1 MKFDNIIVDCN
12 NIFWRSV
19 ISIVKKLSED
29 QDENIFYSLTIQDTL
44 ERIMQLK
51 KTYGHN
57 DTILY
62 IAHDNP
68 FSRINERE
76 LIDSTYKHAR
86 KNKKVPSV
94 FYKSLE
100 KLLEILKFY
109 DDNLYLIGY
118 DKCEADDLVLP
129 ILKHVKGTTLMVS
142 ADMDWA
148 RGISDDGICWFNFS
162 KVYDVE
168 TFTKE
173 YGFNPSGNGV
183 KIYKAIH
190 GDKSDCIENAVPHIP
205 QKLLAHIVE
214 NYDSIYDLLNRVFR
228 DEVIPKQWKFKI
240 QEAQIQLKINYQLV
254 DFLPLDLSFE
264 DIAIECKEDKE
275 QLRSWMK
282 LLDIPL
288 ENRLIDPKRD
298 SHSFL
303 KRKKYKRTLNI

>member
-1 MKFDNIIVDCN
+1 LKFNNIIIDLN

-29 QDENIFYSLTIQDTL
+29 HDENTFYSLTIQDTL

-86 KNKKVPSV
+86 KNKNVPPV

-100 KLLEILKFY
+100 KLIEILKFY
-109 DDNLYLIGY
+109 DNSLYLISHA
-118 DKCEADDLVLP
+118 KCEADDLVLTV
-129 ILKHVKGTTLMVS
+129 LKHVKGTTLMVS

-148 RGISDDGICWFNFS
+148 RGISDDGISWFNFS
-162 KVYDVE
+162 KIYDVDI
-168 TFTKE
+168 FTKE

-228 DEVIPKQWKFKI
+228 DDDIPKHWKLKI

-254 DFLPLDLSFE
+254 DFLPLDLSFG
-264 DIAIECKEDKE
+264 DISYKCEFNVEK
-275 QLRSWMK
+275 LRSWFRM
-282 LLDIPL
+282 LDMQF
-288 ENRLIDPKRD
+288 ENRFIDPKKD
-298 SHSFL
+298 ANSFL
-303 KRKKYKRTLNI
+303 ERKKYKRIVTI